1 MAADDDWPEVV
12 GNLRKAR
19 KSWAQL
25 IRILVREGAKPRVSG
40 IFQGGGTGSADFRIR
55 DVGFDPPHGMGP
67 GKLSTRGCKAENKET
82 AKETG

>member
-1 MAADDDWPEVV
+1 MAADVDWPEVV

-40 IFQGGGTGSADFRIR
+40 IFSRWWYR
-55 DVGFDPPHGMGP
+55 
-67 GKLSTRGCKAENKET
+67 KC
-82 AKETG
+82 